1 MQYELWARTRESKI
15 YEFQDS
21 FTDEN
26 EKYYRIDTVDTE
38 IYDEAMVLV
47 TDYGKEPKLD
57 IYVDLDKRPQR
68 ENIIREEN
76 NNESIRT
83 HKR

>member
-21 FTDEN
+21 FTDEK

-38 IYDEAMVLV
+38 LYDEAMVLV

-57 IYVDLDKRPQR
+57 IYVDLDKKPQTK
-68 ENIIREEN
+68 NIIREEN

>member
-1 MQYELWARTRESKI
+1 MQYELWARTRESKV

-21 FTDEN
+21 FTDEK

-57 IYVDLDKRPQR
+57 VYVDLDKRPQR

-76 NNESIRT
+76 NNEKT
-83 HKR
+83 QAQNL

>member
-21 FTDEN
+21 FTDKKER
-26 EKYYRIDTVDTE
+26 YYRIDTVDTE
-38 IYDEAMVLV
+38 VYDEAVVLV

-68 ENIIREEN
+68 ENIIREEE

>member
-21 FTDEN
+21 FTDEK

-38 IYDEAMVLV
+38 LYDEAMVLV

-57 IYVDLDKRPQR
+57 IYVELDKKPQR
-68 ENIIREEN
+68 KNIIREEK

>member
-1 MQYELWARTRESKI
+1 MQYELWARTRESKV

-21 FTDEN
+21 FTDEK

-57 IYVDLDKRPQR
+57 VYVDLDKRPQR

-83 HKR
+83 HKK

>member
-1 MQYELWARTRESKI
+1 MQYELWARTRESKV

-21 FTDEN
+21 FTDEK

-68 ENIIREEN
+68 EKIIREEK